1 VNRKRRSAF
10 TLVEILATLA
20 IIAILV
26 GLLYLGAKHI
36 GQSARDRSTQV
47 TLKTLE
53 GLLADYEASGG
64 RMEILTDQ
72 YNGQGNLE
80 VMPAGGVSD
89 DLAYS
94 NAALQ
99 PAIKRTQ
106 NVMFQLMT
114 LPGNKSIIT
123 KLAPEAFLKDPA
135 TKLPM
140 SPPILLDA
148 WNSPILFAP
157 GRTSTSPGNNQ
168 WGVSRMV
175 NSTAQAPQFFQP
187 PNGKGV
193 FVSAGPDG
201 DFSKGDDNLYSF
213 EK

>member
-1 VNRKRRSAF
+1 MNRKRRSAF
-10 TLVEILATLA
+10 TLVEILAAVA
-20 IIAILV
+20 IIAILA
-26 GLLYLGAKHI
+26 GLLYLGASQM
-36 GQSARDRSTQV
+36 GRAARERKTQV
-47 TLKTLE
+47 LLKSLE
-53 GLLADYEASGG
+53 GMLADFESSGG

-72 YNGQGNLE
+72 YNGQGNRE
-80 VMPAGGVSD
+80 AMPAGPVAD
-89 DLAYS
+89 DFAYS
-94 NAALQ
+94 NGALQ

-114 LPGNKSIIT
+114 LPANRAIIT
-123 KLAPEAFLKDPA
+123 KLPPEVFLKDPA

-140 SPPILLDA
+140 SPPVLLDS

-157 GRTSTSPGNNQ
+157 GRTSTTPGNNQ
-168 WGVSRMV
+168 WGVIGMT
-175 NSTAQAPQFFQP
+175 NSVKAPQFFQP

-193 FVSAGPDG
+193 FVSAGPDT